1 MINQAFKN
9 KTYRVRDAKGVY
21 RSVNQEALIQSAR
34 SCIRQGF
41 NSGPPLSCPGDV
53 TTYLQAMLAGFGR
66 EIFSVLLLN
75 QKHELIA
82 YEELFQGTI
91 DGASVYPRE
100 VVKLALHYNAAA
112 AIFAHN
118 HPSGNSEPSAA
129 DKTIT
134 ERLKQSL
141 ALIDVRV
148 LDHIVVGERC
158 TSLAE
163 QGLL

>member
-1 MINQAFKN
+1 
-9 KTYRVRDAKGVY
+9 
-21 RSVNQEALIQSAR
+21 
-34 SCIRQGF
+34 
-41 NSGPPLSCPGDV
+41 
-53 TTYLQAMLAGFGR
+53 MLAGFGR